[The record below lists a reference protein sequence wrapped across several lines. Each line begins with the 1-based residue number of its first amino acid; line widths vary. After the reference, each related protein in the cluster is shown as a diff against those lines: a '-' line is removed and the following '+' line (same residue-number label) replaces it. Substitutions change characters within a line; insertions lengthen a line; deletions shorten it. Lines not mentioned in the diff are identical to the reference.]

1 MALDA
6 QAITRIID
14 AVEAVAE
21 YEFPAIDRAALQKD
35 LEHART
41 YYAEMKV
48 KANKPGER
56 KLAKRVALF
65 SKLGR
70 QISDQLGKGFYA
82 FCTAKSFHRVGSD
95 SPEDLLRAVQPGI
108 DLNYQR
114 STSSDELK
122 LLGRSGSPFELLT
135 GQYLRD
141 IFLKY
146 FEIEHRFTID
156 PDSGQAYGPYVE
168 FAYQALI
175 ELKILNDRT
184 GKAYTRKSIADALAK
199 IQPIKRQNRSTE

>member
-14 AVEAVAE
+14 AVEAVAG
-21 YEFPAIDRAALQKD
+21 YEFPGIDRAALQKD
-35 LEHART
+35 LEHAST

-56 KLAKRVALF
+56 KLAQRVALF

-70 QISDQLGKGFYA
+70 QISDQVSKGFYA
-82 FCTAKSFHRVGSD
+82 YCTAKSFHRVDGP
-95 SPEDLLRAVQPGI
+95 SPQDVLRAVQPGI
-108 DLNYQR
+108 ELNYQR
-114 STSSDELK
+114 SSSDKLK
-122 LLGRSGSPFELLT
+122 LLDRSGSPFELLT

-141 IFLKY
+141 VFLKH
-146 FEIEHRFTID
+146 FKIEHRFTID

-168 FAYQALI
+168 FACQTLI
-175 ELKILNDRT
+175 ELKILSD
-184 GKAYTRKSIADALAK
+184 SIRANQLL
-199 IQPIKRQNRSTE
+199 TH